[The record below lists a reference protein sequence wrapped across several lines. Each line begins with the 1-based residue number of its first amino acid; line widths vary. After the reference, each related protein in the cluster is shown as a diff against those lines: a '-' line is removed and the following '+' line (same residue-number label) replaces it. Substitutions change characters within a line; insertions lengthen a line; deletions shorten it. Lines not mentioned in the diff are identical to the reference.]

1 MDNDSTYSSWDGESE
16 TYLSPDRNKINYNKP
31 VLCKSSFTVKG
42 VFSVAK
48 YNPKT
53 IFQRKNNNILPSE
66 LKNKSMLAMRQ
77 LIVRCNEAPK

>member
-48 YNPKT
+48 ENPKT
-53 IFQRKNNNILPSE
+53 IFQRKNNTILPSQ
-66 LKNKSMLAMRQ
+66 LKNKLPLETSKPTVSDR
-77 LIVRCNEAPK
+77 